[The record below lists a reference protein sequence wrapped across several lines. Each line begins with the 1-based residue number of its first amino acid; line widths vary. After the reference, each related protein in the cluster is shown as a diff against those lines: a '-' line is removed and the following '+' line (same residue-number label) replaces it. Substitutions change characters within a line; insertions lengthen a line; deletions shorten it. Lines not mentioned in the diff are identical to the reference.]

1 MCVEMA
7 IAKEPL
13 LTCFALRINAASD
26 SDDQRSYILLRGQA
40 AVLEVKG

>member
-7 IAKEPL
+7 IAKVLCQLVWSENQ
-13 LTCFALRINAASD
+13 CGSH

-40 AVLEVKG
+40 AVLKVKG